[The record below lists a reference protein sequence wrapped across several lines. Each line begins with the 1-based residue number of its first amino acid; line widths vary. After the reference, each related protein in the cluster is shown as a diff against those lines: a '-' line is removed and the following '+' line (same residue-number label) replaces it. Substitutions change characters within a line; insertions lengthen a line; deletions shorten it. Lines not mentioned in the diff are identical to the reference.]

1 MANQQHLEILHS
13 GPEKW
18 NEWRMQNPELKP
30 DLSGLHL
37 KYISLE
43 DINFN
48 SVDLSHSI
56 LEQVNLKRALLE
68 HAKAV
73 GSSWKE
79 VNCAA
84 SDCSDADFSNARL
97 ETCDFSQADLWQT
110 NFADATLVSCTFDE
124 AILTEVDFDRATL
137 QNIDFIKVSLDRPKF
152 NKSILIKPIFEDF
165 QFDKSL
171 FENARVDEPDIRGKT
186 SFLMEEERRSMD
198 MEDYV
203 STKGEVQFQ
212 DEYKPE
218 PEPEPAMLPGD
229 TVSCSIYAPP
239 EAALGRT
246 IMIQSWLHLL
256 EEKNEVRELAVM
268 IDETAVLRQFSTL
281 GIPIQNKE
289 RLYLVLESKD
299 ERIANQTQVTRWLGS
314 AQSLQFLVDLPQDIP
329 GERLYFTLRVFLE
342 RLESRLPCGEISFFI
357 KIKDQAEA
365 PAAEVPVGNHSR
377 RYNYAF
383 VSYSSKD
390 RAAVLSRVQML
401 RVFDQQFFMDVLSL
415 QPGEEWN
422 PELEKKIN
430 ECDLF
435 LLFWS
440 GNARDS
446 EWVIKEVRLALAR
459 KKGNREALPYIQP
472 VPLELPLVPP
482 PPELGHLH
490 FNDSILYFIEKEV
503 HR

>member
-18 NEWRMQNPELKP
+18 NEWRIQNPELKP
-30 DLSGLHL
+30 DLSGMQL
-37 KYISLE
+37 KDFSLE
-43 DINFN
+43 GINFK
-48 SVDLSHSI
+48 SVDLSRSR
-56 LEQVNLKRALLE
+56 LEQVNLKGVVLE
-68 HAKAV
+68 YANV
-73 GSSWKE
+73 SDSRWRE
-79 VNCAA
+79 VNCAG
-84 SDCSDADFSNARL
+84 SDCSDADFSGCRL
-97 ETCDFSQADLWQT
+97 ENCNFSQSDLQHT
-110 NFADATLVSCTFDE
+110 NFVRASLVSCKFDE

-137 QNIDFIKVSLDRPKF
+137 EHIDFMKVSLDKPRF

-171 FENARVDEPDIRGKT
+171 FENTRVDEPDIRGKS
-186 SFLMEEERRSMD
+186 SFLMEEERGSIDMD
-198 MEDYV
+198 DYV

-218 PEPEPAMLPGD
+218 PQPEPAMLPGD

-239 EAALGRT
+239 EAALGQT
-246 IMIQSWLHLL
+246 IMIQSWLHLW
-256 EEKNEVRELAVM
+256 EEKKEVKELAVV
-268 IDETAVLRQFSTL
+268 IDDSAVLRQFSTL
-281 GIPIQNKE
+281 GLPVQHKE
-289 RLYLVLESKD
+289 RLHLVLESKHGGM
-299 ERIANQTQVTRWLGS
+299 ATQTQVTRWLGT
-314 AQSLQFLVDLPQDIP
+314 AQSIQFLVDIP
-329 GERLYFTLRVFLE
+329 PDMVEERLFFTLRVFLE
-342 RLESRLPCGEISFFI
+342 QTESRLPCGEISFFI

-365 PAAEVPVGNHSR
+365 PLAAVPVGNRSR

-390 RAAVLSRVQML
+390 RAEVLSRVQML

-459 KKGNREALPYIQP
+459 KKGISEALPYIQP
-472 VPLELPLVPP
+472 IPLELPLVPP

-503 HR
+503 QR

>member
-37 KYISLE
+37 KDISLE
-43 DINFN
+43 GINFK
-48 SVDLSHSI
+48 SVDLSKST
-56 LEQVNLKRALLE
+56 LEQVNLKGALLE
-68 HAKAV
+68 YANV
-73 GSSWKE
+73 SDSRWKE
-79 VNCAA
+79 VNCAG
-84 SDCSDADFSNARL
+84 SDCSDADFSRARL
-97 ETCDFSQADLWQT
+97 ETCDFSQSDLRQT
-110 NFADATLVSCTFDE
+110 NFAGASLVSCK
-124 AILTEVDFDRATL
+124 
-137 QNIDFIKVSLDRPKF
+137 FIKASLDKPRF
-152 NKSILIKPIFEDF
+152 NKSILIKPIFEDI

-299 ERIANQTQVTRWLGS
+299 ERIANQTQVTPWLGS

-365 PAAEVPVGNHSR
+365 PAAEVPVGHHSR